1 MRGKNVK
8 GLGYYLF
15 LFGGIT
21 GLCLLF
27 LLNFI
32 YIFLAIGLTVL
43 GLIALPS
50 VLLGLMG
57 VITVITDLPML
68 PLLLISSGI
77 LLLGSGMC
85 MGAAS
90 LCPGSLNLLHRFTVA
105 LGYRRKR
112 AEDE

>member
-1 MRGKNVK
+1 MKR
-8 GLGYYLF
+8 LSYYLY

-43 GLIALPS
+43 GIIAFPS

-57 VITVITDLPML
+57 VITVITDLSTL
-68 PLLLISSGI
+68 SLLLISLGI
-77 LLLGSGMC
+77 LFLGAGMC
-85 MGAAS
+85 MGTAAV
-90 LCPGSLNLLHRFTVA
+90 CPGSLSLLHRFTVS